1 MFHEIINHTRKI
13 KDKLEEPKHSSS
25 ERWKEIITELLIIVF
40 AVSLTTWFH
49 DLNEHRSQQKEV
61 KEFLIDLKDDLSK
74 DIKGLEGQKANI
86 YQLID
91 RFKFAR
97 NLDKKLVDSLDKS
110 NSNYQPV
117 TDFRLFFGEENK
129 GNYESF
135 ESSGKT
141 VFIENK
147 KLKKLILSY
156 YNHQIPA
163 AEKTGETFMAGFT
176 KVGDFIIKNTVV
188 KKNKSDVFLDSEF
201 QTDLE
206 ISMIH
211 AKENIR
217 VGEVGIKKIQEIIG
231 EIDKELEK

>member
-1 MFHEIINHTRKI
+1 MFHEIITHTRKI
-13 KDKLEEPKHSSS
+13 KDKLEGSKHSSS
-25 ERWKEIITELLIIVF
+25 DRWKEIITELLIIVF
-40 AVSLTTWFH
+40 AVSLTAWFH
-49 DLNEHRSQQKEV
+49 DINEHRSHQKEV
-61 KEFLIDLKDDLSK
+61 KEFLVDLKDDLSK
-74 DIKGLEGQKANI
+74 DKKGLENQKVAI

-91 RFKFAR
+91 RLKFAR
-97 NLDKKLVDSLDKS
+97 NLDKNRIDSLDKL
-110 NSNYQPV
+110 NPQYQLMG
-117 TDFRLFFGEENK
+117 DFRLFFGEENS

-163 AEKTGETFMAGFT
+163 FEKTGETFMDGFT
-176 KVGDFIIKNTVV
+176 KVGDFIIKRIVV
-188 KKNKSDVFLDSEF
+188 EKGKNAVFSDSNF

-206 ISMIH
+206 ISIIH

-217 VGEVGIKKIQEIIG
+217 IGDVGITKIQEIIT
-231 EIDKELEK
+231 EIDQELKK

>member
-1 MFHEIINHTRKI
+1 MFHEIIRHTRKI
-13 KDKLEEPKHSSS
+13 KDQLEEKKQSSS

-61 KEFLIDLKDDLSK
+61 KEFLIDLKDDLNK
-74 DIKGLEGQKANI
+74 DVKGLENQRVEI
-86 YQLID
+86 FQLID

-97 NLDKKLVDSLDKS
+97 NLDNKRVDSLDKS
-110 NSNYQPV
+110 NSNYQPL

-156 YNHQIPA
+156 YNHHIPA
-163 AEKTGETFMAGFT
+163 AEKTGETFAIGFA
-176 KVGDFIIKNTVV
+176 KVSDFITKNIVV
-188 KKNKSDVFLDSEF
+188 KKNKNAVFLDSDF

-206 ISMIH
+206 INMIH
-211 AKENIR
+211 AKENIKI
-217 VGEVGIKKIQEIIG
+217 GEVGIKKIQEIIS
-231 EIDKELEK
+231 EIDKELTK

>member
-13 KDKLEEPKHSSS
+13 KEKLEDPKHSSS

-61 KEFLIDLKDDLSK
+61 KEFLVDLKDDLSK
-74 DIKGLEGQKANI
+74 DKKGLESQKETI

-91 RFKFAR
+91 KLQFAR
-97 NLDKKLVDSLDKS
+97 NLDKKRIDSLDKLNPKYKLTS
-110 NSNYQPV
+110 
-117 TDFRLFFGEENK
+117 DFRLFFGEENS

-156 YNHQIPA
+156 YKHQIPA
-163 AEKTGETFMAGFT
+163 AEKTGETFMMDFT
-176 KVGDFIIKNTVV
+176 KISDFIIKRVV
-188 KKNKSDVFLDSEF
+188 VEKSNSAAFADANF

-206 ISMIH
+206 ISIIH

-217 VGEVGIKKIQEIIG
+217 IGDISIKKIQEIMT
-231 EIDKELEK
+231 EIDRELEE

>member
-1 MFHEIINHTRKI
+1 MFHEIIRHTRKI
-13 KDKLEEPKHSSS
+13 KDQLEEKKQSSS
-25 ERWKEIITELLIIVF
+25 DRWKEIITELLIIVF

-61 KEFLIDLKDDLSK
+61 KEFLIDLKDDLNK
-74 DIKGLEGQKANI
+74 DVKGLENQRVEI
-86 YQLID
+86 FQLID

-97 NLDKKLVDSLDKS
+97 NLDNKRVDSLDKS
-110 NSNYQPV
+110 NSNYQPL

-163 AEKTGETFMAGFT
+163 AEKTGETFTIGFT
-176 KVGDFIIKNTVV
+176 KVSDFITKNIVV
-188 KKNKSDVFLDSEF
+188 KKNKNAVFLDSDF

-206 ISMIH
+206 INMIH
-211 AKENIR
+211 AKENIKI
-217 VGEVGIKKIQEIIG
+217 GEVGIKKIQEIIS
-231 EIDKELEK
+231 EIDKELTK